1 MKKDQE
7 IDTSSL
13 IHHISHLSKRTP
25 KNGAGAERA
34 WYLIWEAADRCLLKV
49 GHSECCCR
57 GLSVV
62 FVALKWFRNTLK
74 SISFQITSR
83 KNRINLKRYRL
94 SNRLLQCPVLRCSI
108 SYLSFSRLR
117 DSRSFNLTQLC
128 AGRFYENRLVAREV
142 DERQL
147 NHNMTF
153 QVAVQKLTSLGVK
166 FEILVTTGSP
176 SYFKSRANGWYT
188 VTERIHERL

>member
-1 MKKDQE
+1 MLLSGTVGRSPA
-7 IDTSSL
+7 ISL
-13 IHHISHLSKRTP
+13 HLSGFET
-25 KNGAGAERA
+25 
-34 WYLIWEAADRCLLKV
+34 
-49 GHSECCCR
+49 
-57 GLSVV
+57 
-62 FVALKWFRNTLK
+62 
-74 SISFQITSR
+74 TSR
-83 KNRINLKRYRL
+83 KNRINLKRYWL

-117 DSRSFNLTQLC
+117 DSRSFNLTQLS
-128 AGRFYENRLVAREV
+128 AGCFYENRLLAREV
-142 DERQL
+142 VERQL